1 MIKVRS
7 SGVLAVLLSA
17 AVLMGCASLGF
28 GGPTDE
34 ELALKL
40 LGDYEAA
47 MAAYNA
53 DAAMALLADDY
64 KGWRDSGKE
73 GTVRFVDMME
83 ERGSVL
89 ELDLTSAV
97 VTVEGDSA
105 RVSGV
110 VSYVGEWEWHSTYL
124 LSRSDG
130 GWKIRGTEREE
141 D

>member
-1 MIKVRS
+1 MTKGRS

-17 AVLMGCASLGF
+17 AVLMGCALVGS

-53 DAAMALLADDY
+53 EAAMALLADDY
-64 KGWRDSGKE
+64 EGWRGSGKE
-73 GTVRFVDMME
+73 GIVRFVDMLE
-83 ERGSVL
+83 ERGAVMD
-89 ELDLTSAV
+89 LDLSSAV
-97 VTVEGDSA
+97 VTVEGDNA

-110 VSYVGEWEWHSTYL
+110 VSQMGEWERRSTYL

-141 D
+141 